1 MAVPGAPAAPVLIN
15 ADANALSVR
24 WAPPSSD
31 GGAAITSYQVQFR
44 TSRLAGPPVVPA
56 GNWQGLTGIEPDQI
70 GSYRIS
76 NLRGLTSYDVQVR
89 AVNSDGDGAWSA
101 SLVTSTL
108 EPDTMTQLN
117 ADLTKVQC
125 SIEAS
130 AGVFLAATRMV
141 PFLTGRFRPIH
152 EFSNLDEM
160 RGLMGDYEDVLVGQ
174 ACELELTQALD
185 YENILPAFLCGF
197 QNANAVGN
205 APAVYTM
212 TPGRTAPVALDT
224 ASWEIAQTDGSS
236 DHFRRSFAYARP
248 TAIGIELAEGVA
260 QLRTTWMGRAAQALS
275 SPANVAAVPRTPIPA
290 RQFEVWIDDTWARL
304 GTTKIGTLRT
314 ASIAYNPGLAP
325 AHNKAGRTDF
335 DLTDWYRSRFQG
347 SLSLTVDHDGDM
359 SAELEHHF
367 DRDLRFVR
375 LQAQVGTSG
384 NVRTLRLDHCVRYI
398 QTPDTFQADGKQ
410 HVLEL
415 VGEIRA
421 DTTNARNMFQAY
433 VRNGISAW

>member
-1 MAVPGAPAAPVLIN
+1 MAAPGAPDAPVLIN

-31 GGAAITSYQVQFR
+31 GGRNITAYSLRVR
-44 TSRLAGPPVVPA
+44 TSAIVDPSTAA
-56 GNWQGLTGIEPDQI
+56 GNWRTTNGIEPEEI
-70 GSYRIS
+70 GAYRIS
-76 NLRGLTSYDVQVR
+76 NLRGITSYDVQVR
-89 AVNSDGDGAWSA
+89 AINADGNGGWSS

-117 ADLTKVQC
+117 ADLTRVQC
-125 SIEAS
+125 GIEAT
-130 AGVFLAATRMV
+130 AGTLRAATRLV

-160 RGLMGDYEDVLVGQ
+160 RGLMADFEDVLVGQ

-185 YENILPAFLCGF
+185 YENILPALLCGF
-197 QNANAVGN
+197 QNANAVGSN
-205 APAVYTM
+205 PSVYTL

-224 ASWEIAQTDGSS
+224 ATWEIAQTDGAG
-236 DHFRRSFAYARP
+236 DNFRRRFGYARP

-260 QLRTTWMGRAAQALS
+260 QLRTTWMGRAAQALG
-275 SPANVAAVPRTPIPA
+275 SPANVQPVARTPIPA
-290 RQFEVWIDDTWARL
+290 RQFEVFIDDTWAAL

-314 ASIAYNPGLAP
+314 ASISYNPGIAP
-325 AHNKAGRTDF
+325 ANNKAGRDDL
-335 DLTDWYRSRFQG
+335 DLTDWYRARFQG
-347 SLSLTVDHDGDM
+347 SVALTVDHDGDM
-359 SAELEHHF
+359 TAELEHHF
-367 DRDLRFVR
+367 ARDLRFVR
-375 LQAQVGTSG
+375 LQAEVGSSS
-384 NVRTLRLDHCVRYI
+384 NIRTLRLDHCVRYI

-421 DTTNARNMFQAY
+421 DATNARNMVQAY
-433 VRNGISAW
+433 VRNGIPSW